1 MSRTTGPTTQVDK
14 FRIEGLAGL
23 SKAAED
29 FLHGHPREARM
40 AVSVALET
48 AAAQHEAYGHRA
60 VVEVPSQLEPF
71 IVHRPKSP
79 DMIGVSAAANLL
91 EVSRTTVYAWVEHK
105 TLLAWKSTKRG
116 LTIPAAQILGPGK
129 VVPGL
134 ARVMGIIEDP
144 ELAWEFLTQEWPFS
158 DRVARPLEEL
168 MAGRIE
174 DVVAAAPGFG
184 ADFT

>member
-1 MSRTTGPTTQVDK
+1 MSRTSGSTTQVGK

-23 SKAAED
+23 SRAAEN

-40 AVSVALET
+40 VVSVALET
-48 AAAQHEAYGHRA
+48 AAAQREAYGRKA
-60 VVEVPSQLEPF
+60 VVKVPSRLEPF
-71 IVHRPKSP
+71 IVRRRKSP
-79 DMIGVSAAANLL
+79 NMIGVSTAAKRL
-91 EVSRTTVYAWVEHK
+91 EVSRTTIYAWVEHK

-144 ELAWEFLTQEWPFS
+144 ELAWGFLTQEWPFA

-174 DVVAAAPGFG
+174 DVVDAAPGFG

>member
-1 MSRTTGPTTQVDK
+1 MSRTTEPTKQVDP

-29 FLHGHPREARM
+29 FLLGHPQEARM

-48 AAAQHEAYGHRA
+48 AAAQHEAYGRSA
-60 VVEVPSQLEPF
+60 AVEVPGRLEPF
-71 IVHRPKSP
+71 IVHRTTIA
-79 DMIGVSAAANLL
+79 DTIGVSAAAERL
-91 EVSRTTVYAWVEHK
+91 EVSRTTVYVWVKHK

-116 LTIPAAQILGPGK
+116 LKIPAAQILGPGK

-134 ARVMGIIEDP
+134 ARVLGVIEDP

-174 DVVAAAPGFG
+174 DVADAAPSFG